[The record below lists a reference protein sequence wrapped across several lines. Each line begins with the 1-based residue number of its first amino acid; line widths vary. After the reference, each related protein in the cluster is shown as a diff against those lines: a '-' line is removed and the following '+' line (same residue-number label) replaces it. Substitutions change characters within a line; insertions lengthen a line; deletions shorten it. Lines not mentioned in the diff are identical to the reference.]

1 MQSNASEI
9 TPFPGEK
16 STIQAE
22 PQPLSAASSQSTAPL
37 SGEASTCK
45 QKVMKNVRWVTA
57 LTGLGLCVAAVVSFL
72 SCLLSFSLSGL
83 ILCVYLF
90 PIGVMIAITETEK
103 FFYARV
109 VAAFPML
116 RSHIGRGIAYIF
128 CAGLTIS
135 VGTIAC
141 YIVGFTLLAE
151 GIFSVAYH
159 FSKDKREIS
168 SGAESADSTQLNSLE
183 NGTAAPAAA
192 YNPAN
197 DSFPGQQK
205 RQALPTSEPGSRSLS
220 DRPADGSDFG
230 KQDAGHGFGSSAA
243 AAAFDF
249 AAKNPEQAASAARA
263 AYGFAKAN
271 PELANKAAK
280 HANML

>member
-1 MQSNASEI
+1 MQTNAQQSA
-9 TPFPGEK
+9 PFPGQ
-16 STIQAE
+16 TNQAE
-22 PQPLSAASSQSTAPL
+22 PQPLGTASSQSTSPL
-37 SGEASTCK
+37 SGEATTCK

-57 LTGLGLCVAAVVSFL
+57 LTGLGLCVAAVFSFL

-90 PIGVMIAITETEK
+90 PIGIMIAITETEK
-103 FFYARV
+103 FFYAKV

-116 RSHIGRGIAYIF
+116 RSHTGRGIAYIF
-128 CAGLTIS
+128 VAGLTIS

-151 GIFSVAYH
+151 GIFSVGYH
-159 FSKDKREIS
+159 FNKDHREIT
-168 SGAESADSTQLNSLE
+168 SADEPANNTQLNSLE

-192 YNPAN
+192 AAYNPAN
-197 DSFPGQQK
+197 DSFSGQQK

-220 DRPADGSDFG
+220 EMPADGSDFG
-230 KQDAGHGFGSSAA
+230 KQDAGRGFGSSAA

-263 AYGFAKAN
+263 AYGFAKEN
-271 PELANKAAK
+271 PELAKKAAK